1 MTKKLK
7 RKPLHI
13 LVTGGAG
20 FIGSHLVEKLLAEG
34 NKVSAIDDFST
45 GRLENL
51 NAVIKHPRFY
61 LITESVLHW
70 ETMKKLI
77 KKSDLIY
84 HLAASVGVKYVID
97 NPLRSM
103 EINIKGTETVLE
115 LANQLGNKMVILAST
130 SEVYGKN
137 DKVPLR
143 EDDDRV
149 LGSTYISRWGY
160 SDSKAIDELLALAY
174 HREKKLP
181 VIITRFFNI
190 CGPRQVGEYGMVLPR
205 FVKQALTNQP
215 ITVYG
220 TGDQSRCFCYV
231 GDLMDTLVRLPFIP
245 ETQGE
250 VFNIGNNKEIKVKNL
265 AKLVKKISNSSSKI
279 QYISYEKAYAK
290 GFEDMQRRVPDISKI
305 QRIAGFQPKLNLPE
319 LIKIVIGYYQKQGIG
334 QM

>member
-1 MTKKLK
+1 MKKIAV
-7 RKPLHI
+7 KPLKV

-20 FIGSHLVEKLLAEG
+20 FIGSHLVEKLLSEG
-34 NKVSAIDDFST
+34 HTVSVIDDFST

-51 NAVIKHPRFY
+51 DAIINHKRFS
-61 LITESVLHW
+61 LVTESVLHR

-77 KKSDLIY
+77 QKVDIIY

-115 LANQLGNKMVILAST
+115 LANQLGNKLVILAST

-137 DKVPLR
+137 DSVPLH
-143 EDDDRV
+143 EDDDRI

-174 HREKKLP
+174 YREKKLP

-205 FVKQALTNQP
+205 FVKQALANQP

-220 TGDQSRCFCYV
+220 TGNQSRCFCYV
-231 GDLMDTLVRLPFIP
+231 GDIVETLVRLPFIP
-245 ETQGE
+245 KAQGE
-250 VFNIGNNKEIKVKNL
+250 VFNMGNNQEIKIKEL
-265 AKLVKKISNSSSKI
+265 AKLVIKLAKSSSRVH
-279 QYISYEKAYAK
+279 YITYEKAYAK
-290 GFEDMQRRVPDISKI
+290 GFEDMQRRVPDITKI
-305 QRIAGFQPKLNLPE
+305 KRVTGFRPKVNQTE
-319 LIKIVIGYYQKQGIG
+319 LIKIVIEYFQKQEVL
-334 QM
+334 

>member
-1 MTKKLK
+1 M
-7 RKPLHI
+7 

-20 FIGSHLVEKLLAEG
+20 FIGSHLVEKLLSEG
-34 NKVSAIDDFST
+34 HTVSVIDDFST

-51 NAVIKHPRFY
+51 DAVIKHKRFS
-61 LITESVLHW
+61 LVTESVLNR

-77 KKSDLIY
+77 QKVDVIY

-115 LANQLGNKMVILAST
+115 LANQLGNKLVILAST
-130 SEVYGKN
+130 SEIYGKN
-137 DKVPLR
+137 DSVPLH
-143 EDDDRV
+143 EDDDRI

-174 HREKKLP
+174 YREKKLP

-190 CGPRQVGEYGMVLPR
+190 CGSRQVGEYGMVLPR
-205 FVKQALTNQP
+205 FVKQALANQP

-220 TGDQSRCFCYV
+220 TGNQSRCFCYV
-231 GDLMDTLVRLPFIP
+231 GDIVETLVRLPFIAKA
-245 ETQGE
+245 QGE
-250 VFNIGNNKEIKVKNL
+250 VFNMGNNQEIKIKEL
-265 AKLVKKISNSSSKI
+265 AKLVIKLAKSSSEI
-279 QYISYEKAYAK
+279 RVISYEKAYAK

-305 QRIAGFQPKLNLPE
+305 RRATGFQPKVNLTK
-319 LIKIVIGYYQKQGIG
+319 LIEIVIQYFQKQENG
-334 QM
+334 